1 MCTRVIYK
9 GGDDRFTTS
18 RSMDWETN
26 ISTSLWIFPKGMSR
40 DGGIDENSIKW
51 VSLYGSIITSGFDCA
66 TADGMNEKG
75 LVANLLWLS
84 EADFGES
91 DKPTLSVGALA
102 QYVLDNYANVNET
115 VEGLRKN
122 DFQLIASALPHNEGV
137 PKVHLVVSD
146 AVGDSAI
153 LEYIDGALFIHHS
166 KDYKVAT
173 NSPAYDQQLS
183 INSYWQDIGG
193 EAMLPG
199 THRSADRFARASFY
213 TDSTDVRTFD
223 NERMVIS
230 TAIGIS
236 RDASVPFSTNENVA
250 ATLWRTI
257 ADQKA
262 LKYYFDSA
270 VSPSI
275 FWVDIHKLDLKE
287 GAEVKVLDLKEYPMY
302 AGEVSDKFK
311 ESTPFKW
318 LNEFTFDQLG

>member
-40 DGGIDENSIKW
+40 DGGIDENSIQW

-84 EADFGES
+84 EADFGKS

-115 VEGLRKN
+115 VEGLSKN
-122 DFQLIASALPHNEGV
+122 DFQLIASVLPGDDSE

-199 THRSADRFARASFY
+199 THRSVDRFARASFY
-213 TDSTDVRTFD
+213 TNSTDGRTFD
-223 NERMVIS
+223 SERMVIS

-236 RDASVPFSTNENVA
+236 RDSSVPFSTNENVA

-275 FWVDIHKLDLKE
+275 FWVDIDKLDLKE
-287 GAEVKVLDLKEYPMY
+287 GAEVKVLDLTNYPSY
-302 AGEVSDKFK
+302 AGEVSDNFK
-311 ESTPFKW
+311 ESKPFEW
-318 LNEFTFDQLG
+318 LH

>member
-115 VEGLRKN
+115 VEGLSKN
-122 DFQLIASALPHNEGV
+122 EFQLIASVLPGDDE

-146 AVGDSAI
+146 AAGDSAI

-166 KDYKVAT
+166 KNYKVAT

-213 TDSTDVRTFD
+213 TNSTDVRTFD
-223 NERMVIS
+223 DERMIIS
-230 TAIGIS
+230 TAVGIS
-236 RDASVPFSTNENVA
+236 RDASVPFSTNEHVA

-287 GAEVKVLDLKEYPMY
+287 GAEVKVLDLTNYPTY
-302 AGEVSDKFK
+302 AGEVSDQFK
-311 ESTPFKW
+311 ESKPFEW
-318 LNEFTFDQLG
+318 LNKSTSDQLSI